1 MWYSVSKIIVAFNI
15 YMKRDIFS
23 AIQTFYSV
31 IRKFKATPEGF
42 NIVVDGNPIYK
53 AV

>member
-1 MWYSVSKIIVAFNI
+1 MWYSVSIVAFNI
-15 YMKRDIFS
+15 YMKHNIFS
-23 AIQTFYSV
+23 AIQIFYSV